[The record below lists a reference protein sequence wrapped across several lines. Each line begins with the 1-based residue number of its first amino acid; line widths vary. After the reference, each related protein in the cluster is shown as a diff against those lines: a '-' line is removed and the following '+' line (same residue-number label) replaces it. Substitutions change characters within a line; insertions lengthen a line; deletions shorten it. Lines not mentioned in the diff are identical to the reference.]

1 MDVHAPHEPV
11 TTWTQVW
18 IHLGII
24 TVGLLIALGLEHA
37 VASMHRVHER
47 HELQRGLHDEGER
60 NESTLKMDFERM
72 AALKNSLVAEHREI
86 DDAIAK
92 GGGLSALPGQS
103 ASTGAVALPSEA
115 MWDSAKASGRVAL
128 LSDDQ
133 TAVYAYLYEQEQ
145 RLKAQEQDWMGVAV
159 EKQEL
164 ERRFERSFENT
175 GNDSAPDLSKMNVE
189 DLKNYSAVL
198 NREIA
203 EIDEMTILL
212 RYFDAANR
220 AVLDGADSQEDVVRR
235 VDAKRIEGG
244 FVPTS

>member
-1 MDVHAPHEPV
+1 
-11 TTWTQVW
+11 
-18 IHLGII
+18 
-24 TVGLLIALGLEHA
+24 
-37 VASMHRVHER
+37 
-47 HELQRGLHDEGER
+47 
-60 NESTLKMDFERM
+60 
-72 AALKNSLVAEHREI
+72 
-86 DDAIAK
+86 
-92 GGGLSALPGQS
+92 
-103 ASTGAVALPSEA
+103 
-115 MWDSAKASGRVAL
+115 VAL

-159 EKQEL
+159 EKQEM

-198 NREIA
+198 NREVA

-220 AVLDGADSQEDVVRR
+220 AVLEGADSQEDVVRR
-235 VDAKRIEGG
+235 VDEQRIEGG